1 MGLENFIPTIW
12 GARLLYALQNNL
24 VYAQPAVINR
34 DYEGDI
40 AQQGDTVKINGIG
53 EITVFN
59 YTKNTDMPAPQALSD
74 ADTVLRI
81 TEQKAFNF
89 GIDDIDRAQ
98 QTPKVMDA
106 AMTRAAYALRNTADQ
121 FVAAHYTDISA
132 ANYIGSDA
140 SRKSDIGTAGRAY
153 EYLVDLGSILTDNQ
167 VPLEGRWTV
176 VPPFFHG
183 ALLKDD
189 RFTRS
194 FLGDVSRAA
203 LLNGQVGEA
212 AGFNILVSQNV
223 PSIDS
228 TTGFKVIAGSPIAW
242 TYAEQVNKIE
252 AYRPQL
258 RFGDAVKG
266 LHLYGARVTRSSA
279 LAVLDC
285 DRPS

>member
-1 MGLENFIPTIW
+1 MSLENFIPTVW
-12 GARLLYALQNNL
+12 GARLLYALQKNL

-40 AQQGDTVKINGIG
+40 AQYGDTVKINGIG
-53 EITVFN
+53 EITVFD
-59 YTKNTDMPAPQALSD
+59 YTKNTDMASPQTLSD

-81 TEQKAFNF
+81 SQQKAFNF
-89 GIDDIDRAQ
+89 GIDDVDRAQ

-106 AMTRAAYALRNTADQ
+106 AMTRAAYALRNIADQ
-121 FVAAHYTDISA
+121 FVAGMYTDIASG
-132 ANYIGSDA
+132 NYIGSDS
-140 SRKSDIGTAGRAY
+140 SRKTDIGTAGRAY

-167 VPLEGRWTV
+167 VPLEGRWAV

-194 FLGDVSRAA
+194 FLTDVSRES

-223 PSIDS
+223 PSIDA

-242 TYAEQVNKIE
+242 TYADQVNKIE
-252 AYRPQL
+252 AYRPQY
-258 RFGDAVKG
+258 RFQDAVKG

-285 DRPS
+285 DRP